1 MDMSS
6 AGHIMN
12 MINTIKQNRA
22 MQKSRR
28 DDYRN
33 NNNNRTVLSNQGFH
47 VPNTPYERIYKGS
60 FAKKMSIAVFVIFFI
75 LILLVV
81 YFFVS

>member
-1 MDMSS
+1 MSS

-33 NNNNRTVLSNQGFH
+33 KNNNRTELSNQGFH

-60 FAKKMSIAVFVIFFI
+60 FAKKMSIAVFVIMLI
-75 LILLVV
+75 VILLVV
-81 YFFVS
+81 FIFVS